1 MLILISHRALIESTF
16 PNSGKGGKGFN
27 LSFGSDFIQ
36 LDGNVSFMSCENES
50 NNENE
55 TNPIPVHISANRSS
69 RSEPAD
75 RGKPVRVTVRR
86 NNLML
91 QAINLPVVMNIN
103 PRSIYNKSEEF
114 SLLLEQYDADVICMS
129 ESFERENLPL
139 EQLLDLPEMK

>member
-1 MLILISHRALIESTF
+1 M
-16 PNSGKGGKGFN
+16 GGGQHSPPSPPPPSLN
-27 LSFGSDFIQ
+27 LSFGSDFNQ

-50 NNENE
+50 NYENE

-114 SLLLEQYDADVICMS
+114 SLLL
-129 ESFERENLPL
+129 
-139 EQLLDLPEMK
+139 